1 MPITFDI
8 LTTFNVNNNT
18 VVVKDETTYAGQG
31 VDTSLVT
38 TKGLI
43 VMTGPTGVAF
53 VSETN
58 TTTPPINISAGSII
72 SPAYNLPV
80 MNGDIVNGVYNLT
93 YTANFNYFSTT
104 GWATTTGVNTI
115 TSNVTD
121 LSNVLQAGDN
131 IVLNS
136 GGANDGSKTVVSVTY
151 IAGITTITVAESLV
165 TDASCG
171 LSFIVNRANS
181 LTYTYSGCTRVE
193 PNITAVY
200 DCQATQFGTIEFTDS
215 TAYGSWTPNS
225 RQISAY
231 YPNGLVPAPVVNPQT
246 TSSPNLA
253 LSELAT
259 GTWTTNLSVTAEII
273 QIDGLSISDNIDFSK
288 EFQVTCVGTLCAIR
302 DCIDALYVK
311 HMAALGCGTSSPYTK
326 YVDGIAL
333 LYPLAKEAQACGD
346 YDQYTNYYNAMV
358 ELLNASGVEC
368 GCDCCSGEDTPAW
381 VDNSS
386 QDGTSIFDQLL
397 VEISNLQAEI
407 DAIPQIVG
415 PVGATGP
422 AGPQGVAG
430 ATGPTG
436 PAGATGATGA
446 TGPAGPQGPV
456 GPAGLNWQGTWS
468 PSGVYVVDD
477 AVAYNGASWFCINPV
492 GPSASTPDTDPTN
505 WALLA
510 SQGAV
515 GPQGPAGLNGAVG
528 AQGPQGDPGLQ
539 GPTGAQGPVGPQG
552 PQGPQG
558 ISAAGAKAF
567 YGFITQ
573 TGTSDPVLIVSWN
586 TTNFNYDTFLRSGV
600 GQYVIYDSTNPTPS
614 NFVSLSPASGYDVVP
629 LDPSY
634 GYYKYYFSGNG
645 YITIY
650 TYNSGGVLADGILD
664 PISTGG
670 ASVYGVDLS

>member
-18 VVVKDETTYAGQG
+18 VVVKDETTYSVQG
-31 VDTSLVT
+31 VDTSIIT

-58 TTTPPINISAGSII
+58 VITPPINISAGSII
-72 SPAYNLPV
+72 SPAYTLPT
-80 MNGDIVNGVYNLT
+80 MNGNIVNGDYDLT

-115 TSNVTD
+115 TSNITD
-121 LSNVLQAGDN
+121 LSSVLQAGDS

-136 GGANDGSKTVVSVTY
+136 STATNNGTKTVVSVTF
-151 IAGITTITVAESLV
+151 IAGVTTITVSESLD
-165 TDASCG
+165 TDVDCG
-171 LSFIVNRANS
+171 ISFVINRVNNLS
-181 LTYTYSGCTRVE
+181 YTYSGCTRVE

-215 TAYGSWTPNS
+215 TVYGAWTAID
-225 RQISAY
+225 REISAY

-246 TSSPNLA
+246 ATAPNLA

-259 GTWTTNLSVTAEII
+259 GTWTTNLSVTAAIT
-273 QIDGLSISDNIDFSK
+273 QDDGLSIADNIDFSK
-288 EFQVTCVGTLCAIR
+288 EFQVTCTGTLCAIR
-302 DCIDALYVK
+302 ECIDALYVK
-311 HMAALGCGTSSPYTK
+311 HMAALGCGTVSPYTK

-346 YDQYTNYYNAMV
+346 YDEYTNYYNAMV

-368 GCDCCSGEDTPAW
+368 GCDCCSGEDTPEW
-381 VDNSS
+381 VDNAS
-386 QDGTSIFDQLL
+386 QNGTSIFDQIL

-415 PVGATGP
+415 PTGP
-422 AGPQGVAG
+422 TGPQGPQGVAG
-430 ATGPTG
+430 PTGPTG
-436 PAGATGATGA
+436 PAGLTGATGA
-446 TGPAGPQGPV
+446 TGPAGPQGPI
-456 GPAGLNWQGTWS
+456 GPAGLNWQGAWS
-468 PSGVYVVDD
+468 PSGVYVADD
-477 AVAYNGASWFCINPV
+477 AVGYGGASWFCINPV
-492 GPSASTPDTDPTN
+492 GPSATSPDLDPTN
-505 WALLA
+505 WSLLA
-510 SQGAV
+510 NVGAT

-528 AQGPQGDPGLQ
+528 AQGPQGDPGPQ
-539 GPTGAQGPVGPQG
+539 GPTGPQGPVGPQG
-552 PQGPQG
+552 PTGPQG

-567 YGFITQ
+567 YGFINQ
-573 TGTSDPVLIVSWN
+573 TGTSAPTLTVSWN
-586 TTNFNYDTFLRSGV
+586 TTNFNYDTFLRAGV

-614 NFVSLSPASGYDVVP
+614 DFVSLSPASGYDVVA

-634 GYYKYYFSGNG
+634 GYYKYFFSANG

-650 TYNSGGVLADGILD
+650 TYNSGGVLSDGILD
-664 PISTGG
+664 PNP
-670 ASVYGVDLS
+670 AYVYGVDLS